1 MKTIIILITLILLI
15 AAPVGASMDLLGK
28 YDRDNDGMINASER
42 IVLDID
48 IESGRLTIPEGFTG
62 DMIAEDGS
70 ILLSPEMR
78 EYMTTGYHDR
88 QGTCNITVMKKVV
101 EPEVVSTIAP
111 EYVDLT
117 VPEEP
122 VEQNNIKPVSL
133 LFLLS
138 IFMILLVLYIVIWRI
153 R

>member
-15 AAPVGASMDLLGK
+15 TVPVSADMDLLGK
-28 YDRDNDGMINASER
+28 YDRDNDGVINASER
-42 IVLDID
+42 LILDID
-48 IESGRLTIPEGFTG
+48 IESGRLTLQEGFTG

-78 EYMTTGYHDR
+78 EYMTTGYHDQ
-88 QGTCNITVMKKVV
+88 QGTCNITVTKKVV
-101 EPEVVSTIAP
+101 EPEVATMIP
-111 EYVDLT
+111 EYLNLT

-122 VEQNNIKPVSL
+122 VQDSGKI
-133 LFLLS
+133 LFYILILFS
-138 IFMILLVLYIVIWRI
+138 IFLIIVVLYTVWRI